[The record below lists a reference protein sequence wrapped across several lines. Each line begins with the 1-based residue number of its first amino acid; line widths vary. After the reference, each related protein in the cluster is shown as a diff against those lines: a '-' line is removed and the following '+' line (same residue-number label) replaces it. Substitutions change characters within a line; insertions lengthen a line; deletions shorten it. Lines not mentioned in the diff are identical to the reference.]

1 MLPSIYGVNPFFIS
15 PFSHSSEYLE
25 FERRS
30 LPLMRSE
37 ELRNLETDMEDAGQ
51 DPAVGWPVGV
61 LEWVWSH
68 PGAYKEVQRCA
79 RICVRDERLHGML

>member
-1 MLPSIYGVNPFFIS
+1 M
-15 PFSHSSEYLE
+15 
-25 FERRS
+25 
-30 LPLMRSE
+30 
-37 ELRNLETDMEDAGQ
+37 RNLETDMEDAGQ